1 MKKEDLEN
9 LTNNIN
15 TKLGEENAG
24 LIADDLAKLI
34 TENDATN
41 TILQN
46 KDNEITKLKQTNE
59 NLLKVNANLFQQV
72 GVEDNIVKNKN
83 NETNEKKFSLKDAFD
98 DKGNFK

>member
-1 MKKEDLEN
+1 M
-9 LTNNIN
+9 
-15 TKLGEENAG
+15 
-24 LIADDLAKLI
+24 
-34 TENDATN
+34 
-41 TILQN
+41 QN

-72 GVEDNIVKNKN
+72 GVEDNTVKNKN

>member
-1 MKKEDLEN
+1 M
-9 LTNNIN
+9 
-15 TKLGEENAG
+15 
-24 LIADDLAKLI
+24 
-34 TENDATN
+34 
-41 TILQN
+41 QN

>member
-1 MKKEDLEN
+1 M
-9 LTNNIN
+9 
-15 TKLGEENAG
+15 
-24 LIADDLAKLI
+24 
-34 TENDATN
+34 
-41 TILQN
+41 QN

-98 DKGNFK
+98 EKGNFK